1 MDPHPSITPSRP
13 DPVTDG
19 RAVLVAFGGRSPEHE
34 VSIITAHQAMA
45 ALASSGLRLLPL
57 YVTKQGDWLTG
68 SALGDLDAFQDMDS
82 LASRAV
88 RCTLHRDPERGVVL
102 KGTDGLRGIR
112 LLRAGREERELDAG
126 IPLQAALLAF
136 HGGDGENGAFQ
147 GLFQSIGLPYTGSD
161 VSASAL
167 GMDKARAKEVA
178 RSNGVPVVRGFE
190 LSEADWIDMP
200 ERMEQQAEELG
211 FPLIVKP
218 VRLGSSIGIGSAH
231 SLDAFR
237 EAVEDGFRYDRSLLV
252 EQQIRPLV
260 EVNCSVLGDETGAR
274 ASVCERPLGGD
285 ELLTFA
291 DKYLQGA
298 GGHPSK
304 GAKGAK
310 SRGAGGGVS
319 GQEPAKGMASASRV
333 IPADIPD
340 PVRDR
345 IQEHALRLFHAFGCS
360 GVARFD
366 FLLQLPEGSTP
377 GESALEPEEIY
388 FNEVNTIPGSFS
400 FYLWSH
406 SGIGMDA
413 LLMDL
418 LSIAIAAG
426 RRRSGRMLTFE
437 SNLLRLHRSRQSGK
451 LTK

>member
-1 MDPHPSITPSRP
+1 MDPKPTFNLNGP
-13 DPVTDG
+13 DPLNDG

-34 VSIITAHQAMA
+34 VSILTALQAMA

-68 SALGDLDAFQDMDS
+68 SSLGDLDTFQDLDN
-82 LASRAV
+82 LEPQTV
-88 RCTLHRDPERGVVL
+88 RCTLLRDPQRGVVL

-112 LLRAGREERELDAG
+112 LLRAGREERELGAG

-161 VSASAL
+161 VSASSL

-190 LSEADWIDMP
+190 LSEADWIGAK
-200 ERMEQQAEELG
+200 ERMEEKTGHLG

-218 VRLGSSIGIGSAH
+218 VRLGSSIGIRAAD
-231 SLDAFR
+231 SLDMFR

-285 ELLTFA
+285 ELLSFA

-298 GGHPSK
+298 GGGSGPA
-304 GAKGAK
+304 AKGAK
-310 SRGAGGGVS
+310 TAKAGGS
-319 GQEPAKGMASASRV
+319 FSEQEPAKGMASASRV

-345 IQEHALRLFHAFGCS
+345 IQEYALRLFHAFGCS

-366 FLLQLPEGSTP
+366 FLLQLPAGSAP

-406 SGIGMDA
+406 SGLGMDK
-413 LLMDL
+413 LLLDL
-418 LSIAIAAG
+418 LSLAIAAG
-426 RRRSGRMLTFE
+426 RRRSGRALTFE
-437 SNLLRLHRSRQSGK
+437 SNLLRHHQGRPSGK
-451 LTK
+451 HTK